1 MTTTA
6 PAAAPAAPPM
16 LDSGKLT
23 YGAHALIKME
33 PGIGGHVDLSPE
45 TVTEMIGC
53 SADTVGACGA
63 ALSLE
68 SMHITGA
75 NVPIDTHVILTTTKG
90 NSINSHSA
98 NHINPDGSVTGVH
111 GNIRAGNTR
120 TGLDIRIPLQ
130 PHEYTKGGTRAE
142 NMGKAL
148 ATQKNWKEHKGSSE
162 AEILKSSTVEVKTG
176 MAANGVTHT
185 RILADRKGPIGK
197 LIGLN
202 PNSEHPI
209 MKVYNEDN
217 ITLVDGNIVM
227 TKEHHDALAQTLHET
242 LSATTPISAEGLR
255 IALRPMEH
263 AKDHLTKPLHAQI
276 EFNFTRK
283 NIAQVL
289 NEEGAASA
297 TSITTSHIKS
307 EEASTAEKDRDDA
320 INAAIWSAK
329 VGVATPQ
336 IVETKTA

>member
-1 MTTTA
+1 
-6 PAAAPAAPPM
+6 M

-23 YGAHALIKME
+23 YGAHAMIKME

-75 NVPIDTHVILTTTKG
+75 NIPVDSHVILTTTKG
-90 NSINSHSA
+90 NSINSHSS
-98 NHINPDGSVTGVH
+98 NHIAPDGTVTGVH
-111 GNIRAGNTR
+111 ANIRAGNTR
-120 TGLDIRIPLQ
+120 TGLDIKIPLQ

-142 NMGKAL
+142 NMSKAL
-148 ATQKNWKEHKGSSE
+148 ATQKNWKDHKGSSE
-162 AEILKSSTVEVKTG
+162 ADILNASTVEVKTG
-176 MAANGVTHT
+176 TTSEGVTHT
-185 RILADRKGPIGK
+185 RILADRKGPVGK

-227 TKEHHDALAQTLHET
+227 EPGHHSALVKTLHET
-242 LSATTPISAEGLR
+242 LTPTTPISAEGLR
-255 IALRPMEH
+255 IALRPMDH
-263 AKDHLTKPLHAQI
+263 AKDHMTEPLHAQI
-276 EFNFTRK
+276 DFNLTRK

-289 NEEGAASA
+289 NEEGAATV
-297 TSITTSHIKS
+297 TSITTSHINS
-307 EEASTAEKDRDDA
+307 EEVNEAQQERDNA
-320 INAAIWSAK
+320 INAAIWNAK
-329 VGVATPQ
+329 VGVATPK
-336 IVETKTA
+336 IIETKTNA